1 MNVEQAREVFHAA
14 HESLL
19 AMTEQLQMPQYLYAR
34 LWQYLSSYIKLVHLC
49 LWILFMWYQK
59 MTVSCMFDLGMKE
72 LLNSLQRCRVGEQD
86 KSVDMGCHVTLPY

>member
-49 LWILFMWYQK
+49 LWILFMWYKK
-59 MTVSCMFDLGMKE
+59 MTVSCIFDLGMKE
-72 LLNSLQRCRVGEQD
+72 LLNLLQRYRVGRA
-86 KSVDMGCHVTLPY
+86 